1 MATIYRQ
8 PPSQPHDAHD
18 ARESVGLRPHDR
30 LDKETLRTLL
40 AGSFG
45 KEMNRTLGR
54 LIAREEAWDAA
65 MELVRSGEERIA
77 FRASWALEWAYTLDP
92 RPVEERFP
100 GFLEDLLRSDHASVQ
115 RIYSKMLCD
124 MMRRGAVAPDDT
136 QAAALA
142 GKCGELLLSQTAPVA
157 VRVWQI
163 ELLDDLRGRIGW
175 VEENL
180 TDIVREVSE
189 RPDCPPAMA
198 TCARRYLQRANT
210 RNKRR

>member
-1 MATIYRQ
+1 M
-8 PPSQPHDAHD
+8 
-18 ARESVGLRPHDR
+18 L
-30 LDKETLRTLL
+30 
-40 AGSFG
+40 F
-45 KEMNRTLGR
+45 
-54 LIAREEAWDAA
+54 
-65 MELVRSGEERIA
+65 RSRIA

-124 MMRRGAVAPDDT
+124 MMRRGAVAPDDA